1 MLVAVGMPSTEQAL
15 WTVSPAV
22 LTLLLACQLKGDA
35 QLRPP
40 APISEER
47 SPLGGSNP
55 VSPPDSPG
63 APCPS
68 AAALFASLWIPLT
81 PQPQVDSV

>member
-55 VSPPDSPG
+55 V
-63 APCPS
+63 CPS